1 MTRMFNDALAM
12 LEIWFFDE
20 SRMIPGYT
28 SLTHDGKGLS
38 LYRRLQALDLIAYSI
53 VVIVPGSSAITYR
66 THLGH
71 NITVILI
78 KRSITGLIIT

>member
-1 MTRMFNDALAM
+1 MQAFMTHHNDGIDSEM
-12 LEIWFFDE
+12 N
-20 SRMIPGYT
+20 RIPELRNST
-28 SLTHDGKGLS
+28 LC
-38 LYRRLQALDLIAYSI
+38 I

-66 THLGH
+66 THFRH